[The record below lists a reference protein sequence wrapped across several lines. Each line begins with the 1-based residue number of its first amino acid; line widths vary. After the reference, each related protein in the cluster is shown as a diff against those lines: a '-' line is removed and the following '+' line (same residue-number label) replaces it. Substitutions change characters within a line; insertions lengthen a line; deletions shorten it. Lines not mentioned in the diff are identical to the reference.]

1 MKAIIS
7 FHLTDGATGRI
18 VPLSAKVS
26 IGNCATMPDEKR
38 GLTYRDAG
46 VNIDAAD
53 ESLRR
58 VKESVRRTFDENV
71 LVDIGS
77 FGAMYRFEPQ
87 GMKEPVLVS
96 SVDGVG
102 TKLKLAFMTG
112 KHDTVGIDLVSHCVN
127 DILVQG
133 ARPLFFLDYL
143 AFGHLDPSIVESVIN
158 GIATGCRYAGCSL
171 IGGETAEMPDMYAHG
186 EYDLAGTI
194 VGVVDHEKIIDGSS
208 IQEGDLIVGLHSTGL
223 HTNGYSLARKIC
235 FEVGGL
241 SVEDPM
247 PGVGRSVGEVLMEPH
262 REYARVMQVVM
273 RIVTIKGMVHVTG
286 GGITDNLPRVLP
298 GGLGAEVDLSTWP
311 LPPLFAYLQET
322 GGVDPMEMLRTFN
335 CGLGFL
341 VIVSPEEE
349 EKTIDAFR
357 QAMEGPAV
365 IGRVIRDEQGKVSYS
380 GSLK

>member
-1 MKAIIS
+1 M
-7 FHLTDGATGRI
+7 LGPG
-18 VPLSAKVS
+18 VS
-26 IGNCATMPDEKR
+26 CPCQLGLQEEVWWTMAEDKR

-46 VNIDAAD
+46 VDIDAAD

-58 VKESVRRTFDENV
+58 VKESIRRTFDENV
-71 LVDIGS
+71 LEDIGS
-77 FGAMYRFEPQ
+77 FGAMYRFDPQ

-143 AFGHLDPSIVESVIN
+143 AFGRLEPPIVEAVIN
-158 GIATGCRYAGCSL
+158 GIAAGCRYAGCSL

-194 VGVVDHEKIIDGSS
+194 VGVLDRSKIIDGST
-208 IQEGDLIVGLHSTGL
+208 IGEGDVIIGLRSTGL

-241 SVEDPM
+241 SMDDPM
-247 PGVGRSVGEVLMEPH
+247 PGVGRTTGEALMEPH

-273 RIVTIKGMVHVTG
+273 RIVTVKGMVHVTG
-286 GGITDNLPRVLP
+286 GSITDNLPRVLP
-298 GGLGAEVDLSTWP
+298 EGLGAEVDVSAWA
-311 LPPLFAYLQET
+311 LPPLFTYLQET
-322 GGVDPMEMLRTFN
+322 GGVEQSEMLRTFN

-341 VIVSPEEE
+341 VIVSAGEE
-349 EKTIDAFR
+349 EKAIDAFR
-357 QAMEGPAV
+357 QAMEDPTV
-365 IGRVIRDEQGKVSYS
+365 IGRVIRDSKGEVSYT